1 MEKLNKI
8 NKLINKL
15 YYNLF
20 IENFKGKIKNNF
32 PENYYRWDLIKYL
45 INKNNYKNYLEIGCD
60 QNQLFSKIEI
70 ENKTGVDPE
79 SGGNIKTT
87 SDDFFLNNAEKFDI
101 IFIDGLHI
109 YEQVKKDILNSINC
123 LNDGGI
129 VLVHDCMPDSLAKQ
143 AVPRFKM
150 KWNGDVWKAIVD
162 LRQNKDLDIYTCE
175 MDEGIGVVKKNKNS
189 EILKLDKPI
198 NKLKFKDY
206 YNNYLMEYKDKKI
219 YDKINELFAYY
230 SCSVNK
236 YCSYFS

>member
-8 NKLINKL
+8 NKLFNKI
-15 YYNLF
+15 YYNIF
-20 IENFKGKIKNNF
+20 VENFKEKIKNNF

-87 SDDFFLNNAEKFDI
+87 SDDFFLNNTGKFDI
-101 IFIDGLHI
+101 IFIDGLHM
-109 YEQVKKDILNSINC
+109 YEQVKKDIINSVNC
-123 LNDGGI
+123 LNDDGI
-129 VLVHDCMPDSLAKQ
+129 VLVHDCMPDSMAKQ

-162 LRQNKDLDIYTCE
+162 LRQNKNLDIYTCE
-175 MDEGIGVVKKNKNS
+175 MDEGIGIIKKNKNS
-189 EILKLDKPI
+189 KILKLDKPI

-206 YNNYLMEYKDKKI
+206 YDNYKDYLRVI
-219 YDKINELFAYY
+219 
-230 SCSVNK
+230 SVNK
-236 YCSYFS
+236 FKKIF

>member
-1 MEKLNKI
+1 MERLNKI
-8 NKLINKL
+8 NKLINKV

-20 IENFKGKIKNNF
+20 IENFKRKIKNNF

-87 SDDFFLNNAEKFDI
+87 SDDFFSTNTKKFDI
-101 IFIDGLHI
+101 IFIDGLHM

-175 MDEGIGVVKKNKNS
+175 MDEGIGIIKKNKNS

-206 YNNYLMEYKDKKI
+206 YNNYKDYLRVISIDEFKEK
-219 YDKINELFAYY
+219 F
-230 SCSVNK
+230 
-236 YCSYFS
+236 

>member
-8 NKLINKL
+8 NKLINKV

-123 LNDGGI
+123 LNEGGI

-175 MDEGIGVVKKNKNS
+175 MDEGIGIIKKNKNS

-206 YNNYLMEYKDKKI
+206 YNNYKDYLRVISIDEFKEK
-219 YDKINELFAYY
+219 F
-230 SCSVNK
+230 
-236 YCSYFS
+236 